1 LHHLQGALPV
11 LSSAANQDQQEDP
24 KNKDPLR
31 EFLLDQQ
38 NISDVKSENSKNEIG
53 HLAIGQI
60 KDSAKKFLRKSVRNE
75 VVGFDAIREEEETKD
90 VASVAFKA
98 AVAVKKTPA
107 KEKEPTLQQSSSEIK
122 EKQNE
127 VRNVVSEPTKN
138 VEKLQ
143 QQPQQ
148 FQTGS
153 SLSVETNPEDVSV
166 EAVSSMFDFVPASTA
181 TSEAESAEGNFTE
194 NELLPAQTFVPMVQ
208 IVEEQVT
215 QWYPLHV
222 VCSMLRNQGRVVDL
236 ENLLWGSTGIRR
248 EDRKM
253 IFWWTLKSYVDHGML
268 DRAVMLGK
276 RLEYEGLAFDFPE
289 FHALM
294 GSLIQNYTY
303 ISTMTAHNSPAMS
316 MSLSPAISPYTSCP
330 STPIS
335 SGTEEQLAIQAH
347 YHRKLKKAIAKEN
360 AVEGL
365 AAFNELEKTGK
376 QVNVTEMSSLV
387 ELLVKDDALQDATN
401 VTEKMLQRDTY
412 PMPKIFRFLL
422 NRLASTG
429 HVELMN
435 TIGQYLTTI
444 VKKEVSFDNRLCNAY
459 LAAGRGGE
467 YLDSLEKELN
477 LVANNKDDE
486 QVQIL
491 KEKFPRGGAMGLL
504 ESNPHLVDQYTRL
517 ANKFLEFG
525 FVAPV
530 NVLWTYHFINGRYD
544 TAAPLWEAHVKTCPQ
559 IMFQKV
565 CQTARTTGNSEL
577 AWRLVDLLHNAT
589 VTQGAR
595 GIAYS
600 CLLDV
605 LTQQGSYAEGCDAL
619 RSALNNGVSLSD
631 INRTALKRLKEGVEE
646 KGLLFPYDIP
656 KKVDTMSECDSE
668 MSVALMSN

>member
-1 LHHLQGALPV
+1 MHHLQGALPI
-11 LSSAANQDQQEDP
+11 LSSAANQDQQDEQQ
-24 KNKDPLR
+24 KSKDPLR

-38 NISDVKSENSKNEIG
+38 NISDAKGENSKNEVG

-75 VVGFDAIREEEETKD
+75 AVGFDAIREEEETKD
-90 VASVAFKA
+90 IASVAFKA
-98 AVAVKKTPA
+98 AVAVKKSPA
-107 KEKEPTLQQSSSEIK
+107 KEKEPISKHHHQQQQQQTSEIK
-122 EKQNE
+122 EKHNE
-127 VRNVVSEPTKN
+127 VKDTVNETSKN
-138 VEKLQ
+138 VEEKQ
-143 QQPQQ
+143 QQQTPQ
-148 FQTGS
+148 TVSS
-153 SLSVETNPEDVSV
+153 SLVETNAENVS
-166 EAVSSMFDFVPASTA
+166 AQTVSSMYDFVPAT
-181 TSEAESAEGNFTE
+181 TPISEVESAEENFSE
-194 NELLPAQTFVPMVQ
+194 NLLLPAQSFVPMVQ
-208 IVEEQVT
+208 IVEEQVA

-248 EDRKM
+248 EDRKTV
-253 IFWWTLKSYVDHGML
+253 FWWTLQSYVDHGML
-268 DRAVMLGK
+268 DRAVMLSK
-276 RLEYEGLAFDFPE
+276 RLEYEGLALDFPE
-289 FHALM
+289 FHSLM
-294 GSLIQNYTY
+294 GSLVQNYTY
-303 ISTMTAHNSPAMS
+303 NSAMTVHSSPALS
-316 MSLSPAISPYTSCP
+316 MSLSPAESPYTSCP

-347 YHRKLKKAIAKEN
+347 YHRKLKKAIAKESS
-360 AVEGL
+360 VDGL

-387 ELLVKDDALQDATN
+387 ELLVKDDHLQDATH

-435 TIGQYLTTI
+435 TIGQYLTTS

-477 LVANNKDDE
+477 LVADKSKDDE

-504 ESNPHLVDQYTRL
+504 ESNPHLVEQYTRL

-525 FVAPV
+525 FVAPI

-544 TAAPLWEAHVKTCPQ
+544 VAAPLWEAHVKTCPQ

-595 GIAYS
+595 GIAYRYSEQIISLQSLNIFLNIRWILHPRESLGHFILLLS
-600 CLLDV
+600 CK
-605 LTQQGSYAEGCDAL
+605 SCK
-619 RSALNNGVSLSD
+619 
-631 INRTALKRLKEGVEE
+631 INYTFK
-646 KGLLFPYDIP
+646 F
-656 KKVDTMSECDSE
+656 
-668 MSVALMSN
+668 